1 MVTISIGGME
11 RNAADADA
19 SWVTQNVNG
28 PRHDGLPVCVSVAIS
43 TGGMNMRLATPDC
56 STAPGAT
63 RRPNAREQLVFDLWR
78 RLHLGDPDFTA
89 GNVIAFL
96 RQMDQLL

>member
-1 MVTISIGGME
+1 MVTIRIGGVE

-28 PRHDGLPVCVSVAIS
+28 PRHEGLAVCVIVGINED
-43 TGGMNMRLATPDC
+43 GVNMRLATPAC
-56 STAPGAT
+56 SGAPGAT

-78 RLHLGDPDFTA
+78 RLHLADPDFTA
-89 GNVIAFL
+89 GNVLAFL
-96 RQMDQLL
+96 RQLDQRL